1 MFPNRNLP
9 FTIRELGSLLS
20 SVAAVEIGSNE
31 SLSSEARPTC
41 DGFVQHEEQKMM
53 LAPSVNRGAKRRG
66 FTLVE
71 LVIVVLV
78 IGILT
83 AVAAPK
89 MMNTATNA
97 RISGT
102 KQSLMVLRDALELFR
117 AQNGAYP
124 SVATINTNTG
134 LMPFLSGP
142 FPINQVTTA
151 NQIATV
157 VAGTSPITA
166 TVGTAG
172 GWSYDVATG
181 ELRAN
186 DASTAVANPGPVTW

>member
-1 MFPNRNLP
+1 
-9 FTIRELGSLLS
+9 
-20 SVAAVEIGSNE
+20 
-31 SLSSEARPTC
+31 
-41 DGFVQHEEQKMM
+41 MM

-89 MMNTATNA
+89 MMNTAANA

-102 KQSLMVLRDALELFR
+102 KQSLMVLRDSLELYR
-117 AQNGAYP
+117 SQNGAYP
-124 SVATINTNTG
+124 TLVNMPTAAG

-151 NQIATV
+151 NQVATV
-157 VAGTSPITA
+157 VAGVSPITA

-186 DASTAVANPGPVTW
+186 DASTAVANPAPVSW

>member
-1 MFPNRNLP
+1 
-9 FTIRELGSLLS
+9 
-20 SVAAVEIGSNE
+20 
-31 SLSSEARPTC
+31 
-41 DGFVQHEEQKMM
+41 MM
-53 LAPSVNRGAKRRG
+53 LTPSSNRGTKRRG

-97 RISGT
+97 RVSGT
-102 KQSLMVLRDALELFR
+102 KQSLMVLRDSLELYR
-117 AQNGAYP
+117 SQNGTYP
-124 SVATINTNTG
+124 TLANINTNSG

-151 NQIATV
+151 NQVATV

-166 TVGTAG
+166 TGCTAG
-172 GWSYDVATG
+172 GWSYDVANG
-181 ELRAN
+181 ELRVN
-186 DASTAVANPGPVTW
+186 DASTAVANPAPVTW